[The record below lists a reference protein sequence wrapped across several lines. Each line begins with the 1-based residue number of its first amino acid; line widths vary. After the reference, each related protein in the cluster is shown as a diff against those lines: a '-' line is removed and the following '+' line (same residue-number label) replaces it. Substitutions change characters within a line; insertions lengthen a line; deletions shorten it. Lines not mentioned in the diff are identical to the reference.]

1 MSVTV
6 SDLLRLPSLRQAKV
20 IAGRGGLSKIVSSV
34 SVLESTDPGV
44 LVDEVFPQDEY
55 FGGEIVI
62 TGFLNM
68 RDDVALQYRNVQ
80 RLIEGGEIGLILY
93 YVGVYLKEIDPCL
106 IRLADERDFVLIV
119 MPERDVTLRYGEVI
133 CDVTELIYRDRSS
146 DHSIVSEVL
155 AQVSVLPGSQRTT
168 STILK
173 ILRDRLQASV
183 VLCDQSLNVLNLAT
197 WPRNLEGVVKSG
209 IEGLEGL
216 PANQQSAEFPAL
228 SGSRIHR
235 FSIPSDHGQDMEFFV
250 IKEGIQPGFDVL
262 VQSADVVRLGANIWG
277 QEKNEV
283 AARELIRAIIQDD
296 PIKMRR
302 LAELFHINVADIHE
316 MWIFHCPKGQQE
328 RFRREGLGRIRKY
341 LDHYCRTVVADLYEG
356 DTVAFLDWIE
366 CSPDRSLIAKELRGQ
381 LQDEGFPVVVTCC
394 APLADTAEVR
404 EAFLMHQENLG
415 AARKIWPGKGVLT
428 LEKIRFAANCR
439 QLTAQGEHALEA
451 ALKPLRVLGDVHEA
465 AALRKTLEVYFL
477 DADSNVVRCA
487 ELLYVHKNTIK
498 YRLNRIRE
506 LTGYP
511 LNQYP
516 EAFSLYYA
524 AALNRLTSD

>member
-20 IAGRGGLSKIVSSV
+20 IAGRGGLSKIVTSV

-68 RDDVALQYRNVQ
+68 RDDVELQYKNME

-93 YVGVYLKEIDPCL
+93 YVGVYLKEVDPRL

-119 MPERDVTLRYGEVI
+119 MPEKDVTLRYGEVI
-133 CDVTELIYRDRSS
+133 CDVTELIHRDRSS

-155 AQVSVLPGSQRTT
+155 AQVSVLPACQRTI

-173 ILRDRLQASV
+173 MLRDRLQASV
-183 VLCDQSLNVLNLAT
+183 VLCDRSLNILNLAT
-197 WPRNLEGVVKSG
+197 WPRNLEGVIKSG
-209 IEGLEGL
+209 LEGLEGL
-216 PANQQSAEFPAL
+216 PASQQSAEFPAL
-228 SGSRIHR
+228 PGSRIYR
-235 FSIPSDHGQDMEFFV
+235 FTILSDRGQDMEFFV
-250 IKEGIQPGFDVL
+250 IKEGIQPGADAL
-262 VQSADVVRLGANIWG
+262 AQSADVVRLGASIWG
-277 QEKNEV
+277 QEKSEV

-316 MWIFHCPKGQQE
+316 MWIFRCPEGQRE
-328 RFRREGLGRIRKY
+328 RFRREGLDRIRKY

-356 DTVAFLDWIE
+356 DAVAFLDWIE
-366 CSPDRSLIAKELRGQ
+366 HSPDRGQIAAQLRGQ
-381 LQDEGFPVVVTCC
+381 LQDEGFQVVVTRC

-415 AARKIWPGKGVLT
+415 AARRIWPGRGVLT
-428 LEKIRFAANCR
+428 LAELGFAADCHR
-439 QLTAQGEHALEA
+439 LTAQGENALEA
-451 ALKPLRVLGDVHEA
+451 ALRPLKIFADVHEA
-465 AALRKTLEVYFL
+465 DALKRTLAAYLL
-477 DADSNVVRCA
+477 DAGSNVADCA
-487 ELLYVHKNTIK
+487 ELLYLHKNTVK

-506 LTGYP
+506 LAGYP
-511 LNQYP
+511 LNKYP
-516 EAFSLYYA
+516 EVFSLYRA
-524 AALNRLTSD
+524 AALDRLTSD